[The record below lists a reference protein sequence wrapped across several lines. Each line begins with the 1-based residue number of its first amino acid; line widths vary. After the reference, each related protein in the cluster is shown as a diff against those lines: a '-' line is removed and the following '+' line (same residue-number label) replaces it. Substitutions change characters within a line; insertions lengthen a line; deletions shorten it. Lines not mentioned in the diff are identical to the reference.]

1 MGGHSNLV
9 HRIDSRTCQAL
20 FPWPREVSQSVDRCE
35 AVGLNNIHCQDI
47 FCQARVRLHAAFV
60 FCDVVPLNGIGVFS
74 LEQLV
79 LFCLP
84 FS

>member
-9 HRIDSRTCQAL
+9 HRIDSRTCQA
-20 FPWPREVSQSVDRCE
+20 EVSQSVDRCE
-35 AVGLNNIHCQDI
+35 AVGLNHIYCQDI
-47 FCQARVRLHAAFV
+47 FCEARVRLHATFV
-60 FCDVVPLNGIGVFS
+60 FCDVVPLNGIGVYS